1 MPLWQPYR
9 KHIENSTGDLVN
21 SAGLPGDLIYSAL
34 FLQSFLEGAPDW
46 MHLDIFAWEQT
57 GRPGRPKGAADTGLR
72 GMFAYLQDRYG

>member
-21 SAGLPGDLIYSAL
+21 SAGIPGDGIYSAL
-34 FLQSFLEGAPDW
+34 FLETFVEDKTDW
-46 MHLDIFAWEQT
+46 VHLDCFAWEQT

-72 GMFAYLQDRYG
+72 AVFAYLQDRYG